1 MSQSL
6 FREEA
11 VAQQLDRLHGDVLL
25 LPSLRLS
32 VVAGFLVIIVTAAVI
47 LLFTMSYARKET
59 VVGWLEPTEGVVRI
73 YPEGEGIIADT
84 LVANGDYV
92 EKGQPLVKISN
103 ELTMA
108 DGVGLDER
116 MMEEYIKQREYF
128 TEQLN
133 STENL
138 ANLRVTEQAREVDAH
153 EADLQFLNQEVSILE
168 KRKHLQAMRVERSR
182 RMLDKGHLSQTEYH
196 TVVEQ
201 HLALESELK
210 RLQREKNAKQ
220 TSLDQLL
227 VEKNRMA
234 EEYRIQA
241 STIKSQIS
249 ELSQKINSSERN
261 REYVITADRNG
272 IVSNLQ
278 AERGLRVSQS
288 HPLLSLLPE
297 DGKLRITL
305 IAPVRA
311 SGFIN
316 PEQAIRIKYDAFP
329 FQKFGAYEAV
339 VDNVSRSIVLPNEL
353 QSAPVPFN
361 EPVYVIAAH
370 LKDENVVAY
379 GGQVPLKA
387 GMTLSADITLE
398 DRTLMEWIFE
408 PILSLRGAL

>member
-1 MSQSL
+1 MSQPL

-25 LPSLRLS
+25 LPSVRIS
-32 VVAGFLVIIVTAAVI
+32 VVAGFLIFIVTAAVI
-47 LLFTMSYARKET
+47 LLFTMSYSRKET
-59 VVGWLEPTEGVVRI
+59 VVGWLEPNEGVVRI
-73 YPEGEGIIADT
+73 YPEGEGIIAET
-84 LVANGDYV
+84 LVANGDFV

-128 TEQLN
+128 TEQLE

-138 ANLRVTEQAREVDAH
+138 AGLRITEQAREVDAH
-153 EADLQFLNQEVSILE
+153 KADLEFLNQEVSILE
-168 KRKHLQAMRVERSR
+168 KRKHLQSMRVERSR

-339 VDNVSRSIVLPNEL
+339 VDHISRSVVLPNEL

-361 EPVYVIAAH
+361 EPVYVISAH
-370 LKDENVVAY
+370 LKDDNVVAY
-379 GGQVPLKA
+379 GGHVPLKA

-408 PILSLRGAL
+408 PILSLRGGL